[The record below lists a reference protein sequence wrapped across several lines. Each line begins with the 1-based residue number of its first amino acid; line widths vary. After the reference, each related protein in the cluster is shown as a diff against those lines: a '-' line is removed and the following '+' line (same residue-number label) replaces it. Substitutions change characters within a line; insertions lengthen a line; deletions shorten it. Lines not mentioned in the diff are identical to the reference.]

1 MKSEKKIT
9 GTGFYALVFG
19 LFLGLAILKF
29 GNPVILD
36 QKITPPVSPSEFWMY
51 AWPTR
56 WGNWILL
63 PLALTGAALGFTSK
77 PRWPGTRRLWL
88 LPLLWFGWQL
98 LSATQTVDGN
108 LTATTLCQF
117 AGCLACY
124 FIGAFIFGRERAALQ
139 WLFIGVLAAFAFCL
153 VRGINQRLFEFP
165 QSRQMLL
172 EGARTGWTN
181 LPPELFME
189 MKRNQVI
196 ITTNAVDVPNPAILA
211 KFAKGRVMGTL
222 VYPNALAGL
231 ILLLLPVSLVL
242 AFNSTKRLRPPIRAA
257 VITLTI
263 FLGGAAFFWTGS
275 KLGWLIAVAIG
286 GACLFRLQWP
296 ARLKWA
302 ALIAVTVIGLGI
314 FAVRFHGYFAAGATS
329 VGARFDY
336 WRAAVETT
344 FKHPLL
350 GTGPGTFQRPYAQL
364 KSPTAE
370 MARLAH
376 NDYLEQFSDSGI
388 VGGTLYGAWIVL
400 SLLAVGRR
408 VWRSGDPVIFALF
421 LGLLGWSFQELG
433 EFGLYVPAL
442 AWTAFTLLGCLLAWA
457 GNQIDKDPVTGY
469 SSLRT

>member
-1 MKSEKKIT
+1 MKSEKKTT
-9 GTGFYALVFG
+9 GPGLYALAFG

-36 QKITPPVSPSEFWMY
+36 QKITPPVSPAEFWAD
-51 AWPTR
+51 AWPPH

-63 PLALTGAALGFTSK
+63 PLALAGAVLAFTRR
-77 PRWPGTRRLWL
+77 PPWPGTRQLWL

-98 LSATQTVDGN
+98 LSAAQTVDEK

-124 FIGAFIFGRERAALQ
+124 FIGALVLGRGHAWQ
-139 WLFIGVLAAFAFCL
+139 WLLIGLLSAFALCL

-165 QSRQMLL
+165 QSRQMLV
-172 EGARTGWTN
+172 EGQRTGWTN
-181 LPPELFME
+181 IPPELFAE
-189 MKRNQVI
+189 MNRDQVVLN
-196 ITTNAVDVPNPAILA
+196 TNGVFVPNPAILA

-231 ILLLLPVSLVL
+231 VLLLLPVSLVL
-242 AFNSTKRLRPPIRAA
+242 AFNSETRLRPPLPAA
-257 VITLTI
+257 VTALTLL
-263 FLGGAAFFWTGS
+263 LGGMSFFWTGS
-275 KLGWLIAVAIG
+275 KLGWLMAMAMG
-286 GACLFRLQWP
+286 GLCLFRLPWP
-296 ARLKWA
+296 TRLKWL
-302 ALIAVTVIGLGI
+302 ALTAVAVLGLGV

-336 WRAAVETT
+336 WHAAVKTT
-344 FKHPLL
+344 FSHPLW
-350 GTGPGTFQRPYAQL
+350 GTGPGTFQRPYAQI
-364 KSPTAE
+364 KSPNAE

-400 SLLAVGRR
+400 SLATLGQR
-408 VWRSGDPVIFALF
+408 VWPSAAPVIFAIF
-421 LGLLGWSFQELG
+421 LGVFAWFIQGLG

-442 AWTAFTLLGCLLAWA
+442 AWTAFTLLGVLLAA
-457 GNQIDKDPVTGY
+457 TRNQIDKGTLAGY
-469 SSLRT
+469 SPRRT